1 MKILGIDPGFGRLG
15 YALIEA
21 DKKNCRVI
29 DCSYIETSPKLKY
42 EKRLLIIADRIKNII
57 SEKKPEVLVF
67 EKIFFAK
74 NQKTAL
80 QIAEVRGILIYLAAT
95 SGIPYYEYTP
105 LEIKMAL
112 TGYGKATKEQVQKML
127 KILLKLESL
136 PKFDDATDAL
146 AAALTYA
153 SIMPVRQAFH

>member
-21 DKKNCRVI
+21 DRKNCRVL
-29 DCSYIETSPKLKY
+29 DCSCVETSPKLKY
-42 EKRLLIIADRIKNII
+42 EKRLLLIADKIKNII
-57 SEKKPEVLVF
+57 EKEKPEILAF
-67 EKIFFAK
+67 EKIFFAE

-80 QIAEVRGILIYLAAT
+80 QIAEVRGILIYLAAA
-95 SGIPYYEYTP
+95 SGIPYCEYTP

-136 PKFDDATDAL
+136 PKLDDASDAL
-146 AAALTYA
+146 AAALTCA
-153 SIMPVRQAFH
+153 SILPGKSVFP

>member
-29 DCSYIETSPKLKY
+29 DCSCVETSPKLKY
-42 EKRLLIIADRIKNII
+42 EKRLLIIAEKIKKII
-57 SEKKPEVLVF
+57 AEEKPEVVAF

-80 QIAEVRGILIYLAAT
+80 QIAEVRGILIYLAAAAE
-95 SGIPYYEYTP
+95 IPYCEYTP

-136 PKFDDATDAL
+136 PKLDDATDAL
-146 AAALTYA
+146 ATALTCA
-153 SIMPVRQAFH
+153 SIMPVKTTFP